1 MKHIKIF
8 GDFFGEGNIEDIE
21 KALIG
26 KKHNTEEI
34 QGVID
39 NINIKNYFGNI
50 DKEDFLEL
58 FFV

>member
-1 MKHIKIF
+1 MQHIRIF

-34 QGVID
+34 HRVID
-39 NINIKNYFGNI
+39 NINIKNYFGNVS
-50 DKEDFLEL
+50 KQELLSL